1 MVDMDRWAINI
12 DIEGFGQTYDSDP
25 QAMVSLRALMEGIY
39 KIGSECYP
47 NPSER
52 IFAHQLGDGFVVM
65 SGYGVPGIKKSLGIA
80 IFLMR
85 HVLANGGATKASIS
99 QGDLA
104 DVRGCFP
111 ESIRNAEGRG
121 STVRMGSGLMTTFPV
136 MGTAIINSI
145 KLSEVAPSG
154 SLLVVQGVLSEEL
167 QQMLGL
173 HHLQDPGLSII
184 DWIHSEMEAV
194 RKIEDCG
201 SLNLMFTSGLE
212 SSMNKYIEGSNV
224 KPEWDENTRKYTG
237 LV

>member
-1 MVDMDRWAINI
+1 MDRWAINV
-12 DIEGFGQTYDSDP
+12 DIEGFGQTYDSGT
-25 QAMVSLRALMEGIY
+25 QAMMSLRALMEGIY
-39 KIGSECYP
+39 KIGSKCYP
-47 NPSER
+47 DPSER

-85 HVLANGGATKASIS
+85 HVLAHGGATKAAIS

-104 DVRGCFP
+104 DVQGCFP
-111 ESIRNAEGRG
+111 ESIRNAEGQG

-154 SLLVVQGVLSEEL
+154 SLLVVEGALSEEL
-167 QQMLGL
+167 QQVLEL
-173 HHLQDPGLSII
+173 HHLQNSGLSII

-194 RKIEDCG
+194 KKIEDCG
-201 SLNLMFTSGLE
+201 SLNLMTASELE

-224 KPEWDENTRKYTG
+224 KSEWAENTRKYTG
-237 LV
+237 LI

>member
-1 MVDMDRWAINI
+1 
-12 DIEGFGQTYDSDP
+12 
-25 QAMVSLRALMEGIY
+25 
-39 KIGSECYP
+39 
-47 NPSER
+47 
-52 IFAHQLGDGFVVM
+52 M

-104 DVRGCFP
+104 DVQGCFP
-111 ESIRNAEGRG
+111 ESIRNAEGQG

-154 SLLVVQGVLSEEL
+154 SLLVVQGILSEEL
-167 QQMLGL
+167 QQVLKL
-173 HHLQDPGLSII
+173 YELQDPAPLSII
-184 DWIHSEMEAV
+184 DWIHSDMEAV

-201 SLNLMFTSGLE
+201 SLGLMSTSGLE
-212 SSMNKYIEGSNV
+212 SSMNKYIESSNV
-224 KPEWDENTRKYTG
+224 KPEWAENTRKYTG
-237 LV
+237 LI